1 MNIPLLR
8 IIIYSTDKLIQVC
21 KGACA
26 KIVTVVL
33 LVIVK
38 YKKITR
44 KYKVRYLYTMK
55 YYAAID
61 KKAVFYVL
69 IENNDY
75 IYTHIYVFLF
85 K

>member
-26 KIVTVVL
+26 KTVIVVL
-33 LVIVK
+33 FVIVK

-44 KYKVRYLYTMK
+44 KCKVRYLYTMK

-61 KKAVFYVL
+61 KREAAFYVL
-69 IENNDY
+69 IENNY
-75 IYTHIYVFLF
+75 NILLI
-85 K
+85 

>member
-8 IIIYSTDKLIQVC
+8 IIVYSTDKLIQVC

-26 KIVTVVL
+26 KIVIVVL
-33 LVIVK
+33 FVIVK
-38 YKKITR
+38 YKKIIR
-44 KYKVRYLYTMK
+44 KYKSKVSLYMK
-55 YYAAID
+55 YYAAIN
-61 KKAVFYVL
+61 KKAAFYVL

-75 IYTHIYVFLF
+75 IDTHIYAFLF